1 MQESSRSKNKMA
13 PSTSTPPSTPH
24 HVYQIQK
31 SCPPAPMKRKSR
43 RKSRRNRKPRCAR
56 KLTFLPLPDPRGFV
70 VEKKNKSK
78 INLAQLVYMSKMECF
93 MRIPEAYENYYP
105 LNQNP

>member
-1 MQESSRSKNKMA
+1 MQEIRKMA
-13 PSTSTPPSTPH
+13 PSTSTSPLTPRPCQQ
-24 HVYQIQK
+24 VQLI
-31 SCPPAPMKRKSR
+31 CPPAPMKRKTQ
-43 RKSRRNRKPRCAR
+43 RKTRRNQKPRCAR

>member
-1 MQESSRSKNKMA
+1 MA
-13 PSTSTPPSTPH
+13 PSTPPPRNINQVQRT
-24 HVYQIQK
+24 
-31 SCPPAPMKRKSR
+31 CPPAPMKRKSR
-43 RKSRRNRKPRCAR
+43 GKTQRKTRRNQKPRCAR

-105 LNQNP
+105 LNANP